1 MRLLASWMIVAL
13 GMLAAAQSLEAQW
26 PAEIVPGARVRARL
40 PERQY
45 QQGNQRGH
53 LLRGRVSRLSADTLY
68 LAITDSVGPL
78 AIPRQLIQRLDY
90 SRGVPSRLSSALTR
104 GLVGGAVLAAT
115 LALWNELDEDS
126 GTSTG
131 DAALIGAAVGFG
143 TGAIVGAI
151 FPIERWKSV
160 KLGVTVPL
168 SH

>member
-1 MRLLASWMIVAL
+1 MLIATL
-13 GMLAAAQSLEAQW
+13 GTSVAAQSLQAQW
-26 PAEIVPGARVRARL
+26 PAAIVPGARVRARL
-40 PERQY
+40 PEMQY

-78 AIPRQLIQRLDY
+78 AVPRNLIQRLDY
-90 SRGVPSRLSSALTR
+90 SRGVPSRFASALTR
-104 GLVGGAVLAAT
+104 GLVGGAVLAGT
-115 LALWNELDEDS
+115 LALFNELWDDP

-131 DAALIGAAVGFG
+131 DAALIGAAIGFG
-143 TGAIVGAI
+143 TGAIMGAI

-168 SH
+168 SN

>member
-1 MRLLASWMIVAL
+1 MRLITGWVVVAAVGLASGW
-13 GMLAAAQSLEAQW
+13 QNLEAQW
-26 PAEIVPGARVRARL
+26 PAEIVPGGRVRARL
-40 PERQY
+40 PEMQY

-104 GLVGGAVLAAT
+104 GLVGGAVLAGT
-115 LALWNELDEDS
+115 LALLNELWDDP

-131 DAALIGAAVGFG
+131 DAALIGAAIGFG
-143 TGAIVGAI
+143 TGAITGAI
-151 FPIERWKSV
+151 FPTERWKSV
-160 KLGVTVPL
+160 KLGVRVER
-168 SH
+168 

>member
-1 MRLLASWMIVAL
+1 MRLLPGWMLVAAL
-13 GMLAAAQSLEAQW
+13 GTTVAAQGLEAQW

-40 PERQY
+40 PEMQY

-78 AIPRQLIQRLDY
+78 AVPRHLIQRLDY

-104 GLVGGAVLAAT
+104 GLVSGAVLAGT
-115 LALWNELDEDS
+115 LALFNELWEDP

-131 DAALIGAAVGFG
+131 DAALIGAAIGFG

-160 KLGVTVPL
+160 KLGVRVER
-168 SH
+168 

>member
-1 MRLLASWMIVAL
+1 MRLLANWMIVAL
-13 GMLAAAQSLEAQW
+13 GTLAAAQSLEAQW
-26 PAEIVPGARVRARL
+26 PARIVPGARVRARL
-40 PERQY
+40 PEMQY

-78 AIPRQLIQRLDY
+78 AIPRHLIQRLDY

-104 GLVGGAVLAAT
+104 GLVSGAVLAGV
-115 LALWNELDEDS
+115 LALWNELEEDP

-143 TGAIVGAI
+143 TGAIAGAI

-160 KLGVTVPL
+160 KLGVKVPL
-168 SH
+168 SP